1 MCLIRQQAHG
11 GIFVLLPQSSY
22 KAGRNR
28 TPDGPQGPYPCWAI
42 LRVGRWGLDCLSCWP
57 TGPCDPEVYKGRWG
71 PVATKPVMGR
81 GWGRSE
87 LYRNSEHR
95 LVGD

>member
-1 MCLIRQQAHG
+1 MVASLFSCPTPPRE
-11 GIFVLLPQSSY
+11 
-22 KAGRNR
+22 AGRNQ
-28 TPDGPQGPYPCWAI
+28 TPDGPQGSYPCWAI
-42 LRVGRWGLDCLSCWP
+42 LRVRGWGLGYLSSWNK
-57 TGPCDPEVYKGRWG
+57 GPCDPEVYKGCWG
-71 PVATKPVMGR
+71 PVATKSVMGQ